1 MDIRPDILIII
12 IGSALVTAIPRI
24 APMVLLSRIAL
35 PAWLR
40 AWLGAVPVA
49 ILAALLASELLVPGG
64 RIAGPSGYPALL
76 AILPVLVITALTRSL
91 MGAVIAGMLTISLLR
106 AL

>member
-1 MDIRPDILIII
+1 MDIRPDILIIV
-12 IGSALVTAIPRI
+12 IGSALVTAIPRVI
-24 APMVLLSRIAL
+24 PMVLLSRIAL
-35 PAWLR
+35 PPWLR

-64 RIAGPSGYPALL
+64 RLVPPSGYPALI
-76 AILPVLVITALTRSL
+76 AILPVLLISALTRSL

-106 AL
+106 TL